1 MISSFCYPRNHNS
14 SRKIILDFRV
24 LFVYTWNCET
34 CPNTASYKLQVKT
47 LLEDLNPE
55 EAARNAEARD
65 AKRLSFEP
73 KLTVKDFCRGVLNS
87 TEYRESL
94 YRRVLLDEL
103 PPAVE
108 CMMWDRAWGKTVEK
122 VEIKDTTAP
131 LEALTVEEL
140 EARALYLVGVAR
152 RLRDSDTDTDTTS
165 DTTPTGAIH

>member
-1 MISSFCYPRNHNS
+1 M
-14 SRKIILDFRV
+14 
-24 LFVYTWNCET
+24 
-34 CPNTASYKLQVKT
+34 KT

-87 TEYRESL
+87 QEYRESL

-108 CMMWDRAWGKTVEK
+108 CMMWDRAWGKVVDK
-122 VEIKDTTAP
+122 VEFKDTTDTLAN
-131 LEALTVEEL
+131 LTVEQL
-140 EARALYLVGVAR
+140 ETRALYLVEVAR
-152 RLRDSDTDTDTTS
+152 RMRESDTNMST
-165 DTTPTGAIH
+165 TGAVH

>member
-1 MISSFCYPRNHNS
+1 M
-14 SRKIILDFRV
+14 
-24 LFVYTWNCET
+24 
-34 CPNTASYKLQVKT
+34 KT

-65 AKRLSFEP
+65 TKRLAFEP

-87 TEYRESL
+87 EEYRESL

-103 PPAVE
+103 PSAVE

-152 RLRDSDTDTDTTS
+152 RLRHSTSEAGTDTTS
-165 DTTPTGAIH
+165 DTTTPIGAIH